1 MKGNWLHAAN
11 DLGRISIYLSD
22 QSSEIPLEISDETD
36 IKESKKDLIS
46 VWMKYLLV
54 SKLDSILSNLDYKE
68 YDQWME
74 ESLLEFNYLD
84 PNMVF
89 MRSKTELPK
98 KQIDRRLGPGR
109 GIKKRPLMPM
119 ARLVRRV
126 QSRKRRLLL
135 IVETLVSHESMETV
149 QKLVDKMVS
158 LDIRN
163 PTINENMSLP
173 DDFMLYRDS
182 LDQDKHVHLL
192 PKFSAQGI
200 GVIVY
205 ENYGKVSEALKK
217 ESFIYQDQLQVCS
230 KVVSSYTE
238 LKKPSEG
245 SR

>member
-1 MKGNWLHAAN
+1 MGLLGIERLDDIFRRDYESDIQNNLTNLIKIDTYLQETQGSLQLLRKFSRLLYSKKGSQMQMLSLRLRTSIFQISLSIYLSSIIYHYMKGNWLHAAN

-98 KQIDRRLGPGR
+98 KQIDRRLGPG
-109 GIKKRPLMPM
+109 GW
-119 ARLVRRV
+119 
-126 QSRKRRLLL
+126 
-135 IVETLVSHESMETV
+135 
-149 QKLVDKMVS
+149 
-158 LDIRN
+158 
-163 PTINENMSLP
+163 
-173 DDFMLYRDS
+173 
-182 LDQDKHVHLL
+182 
-192 PKFSAQGI
+192 
-200 GVIVY
+200 
-205 ENYGKVSEALKK
+205 
-217 ESFIYQDQLQVCS
+217 
-230 KVVSSYTE
+230 
-238 LKKPSEG
+238 
-245 SR
+245 